1 MTVWTVVLVVSMA
14 TPIPTP
20 WMRMAIPDDQ
30 MPARLL
36 PITSTEITL
45 FAPRELSRAQGPSA
59 AASRTDVAAPEHTG
73 VADWRLVATGIYVL
87 VGSTMMI
94 RLLIGLLLMRR
105 ALGDHPGSVK
115 RE

>member
-1 MTVWTVVLVVSMA
+1 MA
-14 TPIPTP
+14 MPILTP

-45 FAPRELSRAQGPSA
+45 FVPRELSRAQGPSA

-105 ALGDHPGSVK
+105 ALGDHPG
-115 RE
+115 